1 MIKGIGGIFIRAN
14 NPKLL
19 AEWYANTFNL
29 RFDTYE
35 EGKTYGMEFVHQEG
49 VNSAERKATIFSFNK
64 SKEEL
69 PEKKKEFELNLQ
81 VENLTTVL
89 LHLEELEIPITGK
102 EESEY
107 GKFVWI
113 TDPEG
118 NKLELWQAPDAT
130 QKED

>member
-19 AEWYANTFNL
+19 AEWYAHTFNL

-35 EGKTYGMEFVHQEG
+35 EGKTYGMEFVHQES
-49 VNSAERKATIFSFNK
+49 VNGAERKATIFSINK

-69 PEKKKEFELNLQ
+69 PGKKKEFELNLQ
-81 VENLTTVL
+81 VDNLETVL

-107 GKFVWI
+107 GKFAWI

-118 NKLELWQAPDAT
+118 TKLELWQAPDAA
-130 QKED
+130 Q

>member
-35 EGKTYGMEFVHQEG
+35 EGKTYGMEFVYQEG
-49 VNSAERKATIFSFNK
+49 LNCAERKATIFSFNK

-69 PEKKKEFELNLQ
+69 PAKKKEFELNLQ

-89 LHLEELEIPITGK
+89 LHLEELKISITGK

-107 GKFVWI
+107 GKFAWI
-113 TDPEG
+113 NDPEG
-118 NKLELWQAPDAT
+118 NKLELWQAPDAPE
-130 QKED
+130 K